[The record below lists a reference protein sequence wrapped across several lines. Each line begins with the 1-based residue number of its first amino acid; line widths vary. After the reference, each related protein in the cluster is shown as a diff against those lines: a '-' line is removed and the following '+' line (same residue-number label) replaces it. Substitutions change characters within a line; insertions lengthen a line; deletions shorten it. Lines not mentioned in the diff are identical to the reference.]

1 MSTVLQ
7 VVKPMALTDAMLI
20 ATNVTEADYAA
31 YAAGTTYALGARVIV
46 VATHKIY
53 ESLQAANVG
62 HDPTLAASATW
73 WIEVSPT
80 NRWKAFDGSNSS
92 QTVKATSITYQIRPG
107 KAITA
112 VSLLNLTGAT
122 SVRIRLVDAT
132 YGTVYDKTTSL
143 STLPSTPSWWS
154 WTFGARVAPTLS
166 VATDLPSIPTAD
178 LYIDLAGT
186 TDLAVGVIA
195 FGQARSIGM
204 GVQHGARLGIQDY
217 SRKETNDYGDTV
229 LVQRA
234 YAKTANF
241 DMFLERAEVDR
252 TSSYLVSL
260 RATPC
265 LWIGSA
271 QYEATVIYGFY
282 KDFAVT
288 ISYPTV
294 SDCSL
299 QIEGLT

>member
-1 MSTVLQ
+1 MNALQ
-7 VVKPMALTDAMLI
+7 IVQPMALTDAMLI

-31 YAAGTTYALGARVIV
+31 YAAGTTYGDGDRVIV
-46 VATHKIY
+46 VATHKVY
-53 ESLQAANVG
+53 ESLQPSNVG

-92 QTVKATSITYQIRPG
+92 QTARSTSITYQIRPG
-107 KAITA
+107 VAITSVA
-112 VSLLNLTGAT
+112 MLNLTGAT
-122 SVRIRLVDAT
+122 SVRIRLVDGV
-132 YGTVYDKTTSL
+132 YGTVYDKTTDL
-143 STLPSTPSWWS
+143 SALPSSPSWWA
-154 WTFGARVAPTLS
+154 WTFGARVAPSLS

-178 LYIDLAGT
+178 LYIDLAGG
-186 TDLAVGVIA
+186 TDLAVGVIL
-195 FGQARSIGM
+195 FGQMRAIGL

-234 YAKTANF
+234 FAKRANF
-241 DMFLERAEVDR
+241 DIPVEKLEVDR
-252 TSSYLVSL
+252 TATYLASL

-271 QYEATVIYGFY
+271 QYESTVIYGFF
-282 KDFAVT
+282 KDFEVT
-288 ISYPTV
+288 IAYATM